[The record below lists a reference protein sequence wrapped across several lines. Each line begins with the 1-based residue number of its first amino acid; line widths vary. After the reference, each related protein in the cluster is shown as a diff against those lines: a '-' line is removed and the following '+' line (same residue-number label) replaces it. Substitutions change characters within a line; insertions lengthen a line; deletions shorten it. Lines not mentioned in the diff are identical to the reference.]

1 MLQWNTRLFVVV
13 ALAVLVAVLAG
24 FGLGD
29 DGGFQF
35 SW

>member
-1 MLQWNTRLFVVV
+1 MLQWNTRLIAVV

-24 FGLGD
+24 VGFGG

-35 SW
+35 GW